1 MDEPALW
8 PHFLFLA
15 VLILINGFLA
25 MAELAVVSANRFKI
39 QSMASD
45 GHKKAIKVQQLM
57 DHPSNFLATI
67 QVGITFAGFFTAGSA
82 TKAFE
87 SRLAPL
93 FAAIPML
100 EPYSTSIAFVL
111 ITLLTSYF
119 TLVFG
124 ELLPKRLAMQKPEAM
139 ALGVAGTITMLSKIF
154 RPFVRLLSASTNIFG
169 MLFGL
174 GSEET
179 EEEITLSEIRAK
191 IEEGK
196 EKGVI
201 GQTERDM
208 LDGIFEFDNK
218 LAREVMTP
226 RMDVVMI
233 DIKDDPEET
242 IQMVSNGRFSRLPIY
257 EGEPDNIIGM
267 LVIKDLYREI
277 INKGEATDIRKLMR
291 DILIVP
297 ETKHIDDLFKQM
309 QTTNHHLA
317 VLIDEYGGFSGIVT
331 IEDLLEE
338 IVGNI
343 FDEHDI
349 TYKDINR
356 VSRDTFIVDG
366 MVTVDQLNDDLD
378 LHLDSDNADTI
389 GGYFIEQLGRVPEK
403 GDALNLE
410 EITMEVERIRGRRIK
425 DLKIVKKDMEVVDDD
440 TMATVED
447 EREE

>member
-8 PHFLFLA
+8 PQILFLA
-15 VLILINGFLA
+15 LLILINGFFA
-25 MAELAVVSANRFKI
+25 MSELAVVSANRFKV
-39 QSMASD
+39 QSLVSL
-45 GHKKAIKVQQLM
+45 GNRRAIKLQELM

-82 TKAFE
+82 TKSFE
-87 SRLAPL
+87 SRLAPV
-93 FAAIPML
+93 FAAIPSL
-100 EPYSTSIAFVL
+100 EQYSTTIAFVL
-111 ITLLTSYF
+111 ITLLTAYF

-124 ELLPKRLAMQKPEAM
+124 ELLPKRLALQKPEAV
-139 ALGVAGTITMLSKIF
+139 ALAVAGVITAVSMVFI
-154 RPFVRLLSASTNIFG
+154 PFVKLLSASTTLFG
-169 MLFGL
+169 MLFGFD
-174 GSEET
+174 SEVT
-179 EEEITLSEIRAK
+179 EEEVSLSEIRAK

-233 DIKDDPEET
+233 DINGDAEET
-242 IQMVSNGRFSRLPIY
+242 IHMVTNGRFSRLPIY
-257 EGEPDNIIGM
+257 EEEPDNIIGM

-291 DILIVP
+291 NILIVP
-297 ETKHIDDLFKQM
+297 ETKHIDSLFKQM

-349 TYKDINR
+349 TFKEINR
-356 VSRDTFIVDG
+356 IARDTFIVDG
-366 MVTVDQLNDDLD
+366 MVTVDQLNDDIG

-389 GGYFIEQLGRVPEK
+389 GGYFIENLGRVPEK
-403 GDALNLE
+403 GDVIDLE
-410 EITMEVERIRGRRIK
+410 EITMEVMRIRGRRIK
-425 DLKIVKKDMEVVDDD
+425 DLKIIKKDLEE
-440 TMATVED
+440 VED
-447 EREE
+447 AGLEASNEDSEG

>member
-1 MDEPALW
+1 MDEPALL
-8 PHFLFLA
+8 PQILFLA
-15 VLILINGFLA
+15 LLIVINGFFA
-25 MAELAVVSANRFKI
+25 MSELAVVSANRFKV

-45 GHKKAIKVQQLM
+45 GNKRAIKLQQLM

-82 TKAFE
+82 TKSFE
-87 SRLAPL
+87 SRLAPV
-93 FAAIPML
+93 FAAFPML
-100 EPYSTSIAFVL
+100 EPYSTSIAFIL
-111 ITLLTSYF
+111 ITLLTAYF

-124 ELLPKRLAMQKPEAM
+124 ELLPKRLALQKPEAV
-139 ALGVAGTITMLSKIF
+139 ALGVAGVISTVSKLF
-154 RPFVRLLSASTNIFG
+154 LPFVKLLSASTNVFG
-169 MLFGL
+169 MLFGFD
-174 GSEET
+174 SEAT
-179 EEEITLSEIRAK
+179 EEEVSLSEIRAK

-233 DIKDDPEET
+233 DINNDSEET
-242 IQMVSNGRFSRLPIY
+242 IRMVTNGRFSRLPIF
-257 EGEPDNIIGM
+257 EEEPDNIIGM

-349 TYKDINR
+349 TFKEINR
-356 VSRDTFIVDG
+356 IGRDTFIVDG
-366 MVTVDQLNDDLD
+366 MVTVDQLNDDLN

-389 GGYFIEQLGRVPEK
+389 GGYFIEKLGRVPEK
-403 GDALNLE
+403 ADALDLE
-410 EITMEVERIRGRRIK
+410 EITMEVMRIRGRRIK
-425 DLKIVKKDMEVVDDD
+425 DLKIVKKDMEEIEDDARATMDDD
-440 TMATVED
+440 SEG
-447 EREE
+447 